1 MSFKLPK
8 ICPAKFKHVSDHV
21 HVFHFNIKQ
30 RNVYVSTDKKVEA
43 PLEKNSTDN
52 VLSKS
57 EMDMIEEVV
66 EKARN
71 NCGKRSR
78 YNNYTPKER
87 AKIGK
92 YALKME
98 PR

>member
-1 MSFKLPK
+1 MFASLLNYF
-8 ICPAKFKHVSDHV
+8 
-21 HVFHFNIKQ
+21 
-30 RNVYVSTDKKVEA
+30 KKVEA

-71 NCGKRSR
+71 NC
-78 YNNYTPKER
+78 
-87 AKIGK
+87 
-92 YALKME
+92 
-98 PR
+98 